1 MAKKLSIQD
10 KIREQAD
17 REKQKKDAEQ
27 KALLNEKEGGNPVSV
42 VVSEPNVNNNNIEDI
57 NIDAI
62 INQNRTTKSDKQMVG
77 IYFDPDVKKA
87 LEKYQRKEGKGA
99 KSSLLNDLA
108 RAAMKQKGFL

>member
-1 MAKKLSIQD
+1 MAKKSVQD
-10 KIREQAD
+10 KIREQAE
-17 REKQKKDAEQ
+17 REKQKKAADQ

-42 VVSEPNVNNNNIEDI
+42 VVSEPNINNNVIDDI
-57 NIDAI
+57 NIDEI
-62 INQNRTTKSDKQMVG
+62 INQSRNTKSDKQLVG